1 MTDPVRTPRRAVE
14 ADMDEDSFKCRV
26 VPALAFTVQ
35 VVLPASSDQQ
45 PSTPGPYGKLEPT
58 MQ

>member
-1 MTDPVRTPRRAVE
+1 
-14 ADMDEDSFKCRV
+14 MDEDSFKCRV
-26 VPALAFTVQ
+26 VPALAMAVQ

-45 PSTPGPYGKLEPT
+45 PSTSGSYGKLEPT